1 MLSVQEGS
9 RDGSG
14 AMHGGVPSPGGRPP
28 FLGLAY
34 GYMPLVWGAT
44 LAHYLPLLLTEVGLA
59 LPVRVVTFCAR
70 RVQQRDE
77 QQRSGY

>member
-1 MLSVQEGS
+1 
-9 RDGSG
+9 
-14 AMHGGVPSPGGRPP
+14 
-28 FLGLAY
+28 
-34 GYMPLVWGAT
+34 MPLVWGAT